1 MKSSEERA
9 KKFASMMERCLS
21 GLPEEERTRIATKA
35 KAFFKEMSACMP
47 KGSKAA
53 GEEGTEQGCCIPKGW
68 ANLMKGCCTQA
79 PTEKTQ
85 P

>member
-9 KKFASMMERCLS
+9 KKFASVMKKCLS

-35 KAFFKEMSACMP
+35 KAFFKEMSARMP
-47 KGSKAA
+47 KGTTEVGK
-53 GEEGTEQGCCIPKGW
+53 EGTEQECCVPKGW

-79 PTEKTQ
+79 PTEKTGS
-85 P
+85 